1 MQENCLVKILSPKS
15 YDTPIFSSII
25 FNSDNTDDIFRIQ
38 STFQF
43 LIMGYR
49 GTTTIELN
57 NIKYTTNPILCTY
70 HISSLVNFFVIKLI
84 RFFRSSYVR
93 SVNTVGNKGYDLII
107 FMSLLSLPPTICVV
121 ISQ

>member
-43 LIMGYR
+43 LIMVQLH
-49 GTTTIELN
+49 LN
-57 NIKYTTNPILCTY
+57 
-70 HISSLVNFFVIKLI
+70 
-84 RFFRSSYVR
+84 
-93 SVNTVGNKGYDLII
+93 
-107 FMSLLSLPPTICVV
+107 
-121 ISQ
+121 

>member
-1 MQENCLVKILSPKS
+1 MISLEFRVL
-15 YDTPIFSSII
+15 
-25 FNSDNTDDIFRIQ
+25 FNFLLWDIEVP
-38 STFQF
+38 
-43 LIMGYR
+43 
-49 GTTTIELN
+49 ELN

-107 FMSLLSLPPTICVV
+107 FVSLLSLPPTICIV